1 MGVVMSFLIPLSS
14 ISWLW
19 PKSCLSNYFDGAD
32 DKKTL
37 KRNPALLSQRGPCDL
52 QIVRKYAIFPL
63 FFFQPQTCSAK
74 GTEQPCEKNLSLW
87 PGKLGSRVSVI
98 HKGWGELSCF
108 FLFSLFLLHFKQGQP
123 QLRGSCTMQKSK
135 RICVFLI
142 IVTGKRPLETEEY
155 GGNHGDE
162 NNWKR
167 QPHSGYEVIQI
178 TTCVCWK

>member
-1 MGVVMSFLIPLSS
+1 MTRKPLKGILLFCPKGHPVIFRLWGNMSFSPFS
-14 ISWLW
+14 
-19 PKSCLSNYFDGAD
+19 
-32 DKKTL
+32 
-37 KRNPALLSQRGPCDL
+37 
-52 QIVRKYAIFPL
+52 
-63 FFFQPQTCSAK
+63 FFSQPQTCSAK

-87 PGKLGSRVSVI
+87 PGKLGNRVSVI

-108 FLFSLFLLHFKQGQP
+108 FRFSLFFLHFKQGQP
-123 QLRGSCTMQKSK
+123 QLRANCTMQKYK
-135 RICVFLI
+135 HICVFLI
-142 IVTGKRPLETEEY
+142 KVTGKRPLETEEY